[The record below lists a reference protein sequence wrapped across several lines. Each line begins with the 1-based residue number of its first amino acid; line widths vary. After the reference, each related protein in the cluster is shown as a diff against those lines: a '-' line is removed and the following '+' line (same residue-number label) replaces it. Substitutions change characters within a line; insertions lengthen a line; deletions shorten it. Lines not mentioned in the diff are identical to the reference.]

1 MADRI
6 DLEKIIG
13 EKSYEF
19 YLANK
24 KPVNVVVAI
33 LAILLIGIVGYKF
46 IYIDRIFNPK
56 QKNHL
61 KPFGEQKI
69 KHLIMKTGVRLFMG
83 ILLAFMMVF
92 LEQAKNMKDM
102 LVES

>member
-1 MADRI
+1 MAEEKETTVNEEQSAVEKSAENSAIEEKNTSSLADRI

-56 QKNHL
+56 Q
-61 KPFGEQKI
+61 
-69 KHLIMKTGVRLFMG
+69 T
-83 ILLAFMMVF
+83 
-92 LEQAKNMKDM
+92 
-102 LVES
+102 